1 MEDKREKFCN
11 DRKVGGGN
19 WDHKAECKQP
29 RLILDHHRETD
40 HLLPHEAKE
49 ANLSQKIGKRGQ
61 GSRAQNSN
69 VAKLLSPSFIPASL
83 CRLARMGTWLPT
95 SAGHVFTVREA
106 GRGGAGECCFW
117 SQTGA

>member
-1 MEDKREKFCN
+1 MEDKREKCCN

-40 HLLPHEAKE
+40 HLLPREVETKD
-49 ANLSQKIGKRGQ
+49 QGKRPRKQSSELKCCQAIVAIFHTCFSLQAGPH
-61 GSRAQNSN
+61 GSMA
-69 VAKLLSPSFIPASL
+69 ASL
-83 CRLARMGTWLPT
+83 CRPRVH
-95 SAGHVFTVREA
+95 SFTVREA
-106 GRGGAGECCFW
+106 GRGGTGESCFW